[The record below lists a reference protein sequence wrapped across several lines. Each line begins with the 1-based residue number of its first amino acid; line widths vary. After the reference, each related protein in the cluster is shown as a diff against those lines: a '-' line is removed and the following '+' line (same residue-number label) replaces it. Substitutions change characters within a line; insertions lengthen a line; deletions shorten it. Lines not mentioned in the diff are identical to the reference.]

1 MDKSNVIE
9 LKKLGAIDGVTEL
22 LRAGARQIIA
32 TAIELE
38 LEQFLSAL
46 TEKLSNGKRRVVRNG
61 YLPERELLTGIGA
74 VSIKMPRVRDRGTG
88 EKILFK
94 SSLIPAYMRRT
105 ATLNEVLPLLYLKGL
120 SEGDFVEALSP
131 LFGDQAKNLS
141 PSVIS
146 RLKMAWEDEYARWRN
161 RSFSDKRYVYWWADG
176 VGFSVRDDAKQSVLV
191 VIGVTETGHKEL
203 IALES
208 GYRESTES
216 WLSLLRQ
223 VKERG
228 LAGPMLAVGDGAL
241 GFWGA
246 ISNVYPQTKHQRC
259 WFHKMGNVL
268 DKLPKSQQAKA
279 KSMLQE
285 IWMSATREEA
295 YLAFDAFIEA
305 YAAKY
310 PKTSECLLKDKDAL
324 LMFYDFPAEHWVAL
338 RTTNPIESTFA
349 TVRNRT
355 YKVKGAFSSKT
366 VVTMTFKLMQS
377 AQKRWIRLRGF
388 HHLDNVIRGLKFV
401 DGKIQKTEGYVS
413 NNDTQTEIASLK
425 NILCK
430 WSLIDLNPALKFDH
444 KSS

>member
-1 MDKSNVIE
+1 MDKNNVIE

-22 LRAGARQIIA
+22 LRAGAKQIIA

-38 LEQFLSAL
+38 LEQFLSEL
-46 TEKLSNGKRRVVRNG
+46 TENLSNGKRRVVRNG

-74 VSIKMPRVRDRGTG
+74 VKIKMPRVRDRGTDS

-120 SEGDFVEALSP
+120 SESDFVEALSP
-131 LFGDQAKNLS
+131 LFGEQAKNLS

-146 RLKMAWEDEYARWRN
+146 RLKMVWEDEHERWRS
-161 RSFSDKRYVYWWADG
+161 RSFSEKRYVYWWVDG
-176 VGFSVRDDAKQSVLV
+176 VGFSVRNDEKQSVLV
-191 VIGVTETGHKEL
+191 VIGVTETGNKEL

-223 VKERG
+223 IKERG
-228 LAGPMLAVGDGAL
+228 LVAPMLAVGDGAL
-241 GFWGA
+241 GFWAA
-246 ISNVYPQTKHQRC
+246 ISEVYPTTKHQRC

-285 IWMSATREEA
+285 IWMSATREDA

-305 YAAKY
+305 YAVKY
-310 PKTSECLLKDKDAL
+310 PKTAECLLKDKEAL
-324 LMFYDFPAEHWVAL
+324 LTFYDFPAEHWVAL

-355 YKVKGAFSSKT
+355 YKVRGAFSSKT

-388 HHLDNVIRGLKFV
+388 HHLDNVIRGVKFV
-401 DGKIQKTEGYVS
+401 DGKILKAED
-413 NNDTQTEIASLK
+413 NLPKNEPQTEVA
-425 NILCK
+425 
-430 WSLIDLNPALKFDH
+430 A
-444 KSS
+444 